1 MVRKK
6 EIGKFEVIS
15 IAIGSIIG
23 TGAFLLPGDLFLS
36 RIGFLNTVIGIA
48 LGAVLVFVIEKNYS
62 FLIKRFP
69 KAGGEYIFVKN
80 VIGKKMLLSVDGF

>member
-23 TGAFLLPGDLFLS
+23 TGAFLLQNVFLS
-36 RIGFLNTVIGIA
+36 RIGFLNTVIGIT
-48 LGAVLVFVIEKNYS
+48 LGAFLVFAIEKNYR
-62 FLIKRFP
+62 FLIK
-69 KAGGEYIFVKN
+69 KI
-80 VIGKKMLLSVDGF
+80 S